1 MIRRPPRSTRT
12 DTLFPYTPL
21 FRSEL
26 EDGQGFADGW
36 AADAEVFGKL
46 ALVETDLAHLVVD
59 VHFGDRLLDGVVG
72 QVAQAL
78 AGCADARA
86 IPQPAYRN
94 SSAYCHDRPCS
105 RQGMS
110 ERAIRVQTNGS
121 SLPAGSLAGCFF
133 ERLLKV
139 FLILRKPGPEFRN
152 TPRRISCQRL
162 RMTPWPPGLRAV
174 SSVIVVASP
183 QELLADVAGRCLAL
197 HGSLGGAV
205 LDGLHARR
213 LACRAGRQ
221 IFRHAAGD
229 FDMGRAACREG
240 GGQVG

>member
-86 IPQPAYRN
+86 IPQPAYRKDRKSTRLN
-94 SSAYCHDRPCS
+94 SSHSCAS
-105 RQGMS
+105 RMP
-110 ERAIRVQTNGS
+110 S
-121 SLPAGSLAGCFF
+121 SA
-133 ERLLKV
+133 
-139 FLILRKPGPEFRN
+139 
-152 TPRRISCQRL
+152 
-162 RMTPWPPGLRAV
+162 
-174 SSVIVVASP
+174 
-183 QELLADVAGRCLAL
+183 
-197 HGSLGGAV
+197 
-205 LDGLHARR
+205 
-213 LACRAGRQ
+213 
-221 IFRHAAGD
+221 
-229 FDMGRAACREG
+229 
-240 GGQVG
+240 